1 MAQVS
6 SGLISDEN
14 NMPAVQIIP
23 PLLQLYPDIEVEHA
37 DETSCLI
44 NRSENGQL
52 ITHMRLAVLVTL
64 VVAGQ
69 AVASGRG
76 CLRAG
81 QSTW

>member
-1 MAQVS
+1 MGVYATGIGSDTNSNTPQERKRVAQVS

-52 ITHMRLAVLVTL
+52 ITRM
-64 VVAGQ
+64 
-69 AVASGRG
+69 
-76 CLRAG
+76 
-81 QSTW
+81 